1 MKKRILSTI
10 IALLLIIPTFLMTG
24 CKKEDNVVILAG
36 SDATPM
42 TITLYSIVDGEV
54 DESVRASVE
63 AAINEITEFE
73 FNTHIDLRLYSDEA
87 EYLEDLYTNLEYAS
101 ENQST
106 TVGAVAQSKESVK
119 LELATDENGETKYV
133 EVRKEAVEYP
143 AAEENQVD
151 IFLVSSIDQYNR
163 HVTNGEVMDLSAML
177 LTGTDYAILNKY
189 INSTLMKATTLAND
203 VDNKSVYAI
212 PNNRVIGEYEYFLV
226 NKALAEEKGFTGEGF
241 NANINE
247 LEPLL
252 VQLGLI
258 SAPMDFD
265 AVSFA
270 EGEADP
276 APTETKLLSNDKY
289 TFVYADYEVEPEY
302 ETFGDN
308 TYIGAYY
315 GDAAESPLKAD
326 QSVAA
331 WNGNLLYN
339 SGFTNDMAVLSKYVS
354 NEKVG
359 DTVPACMFVK
369 GPSTIKSEY
378 EDDYLVFTYKA
389 PVASNETAYNSMYG
403 INGFMDE
410 FRAERCLEIITYMQT
425 NEEFAN
431 IFRYGVEGVHF
442 EKDENN
448 IVTIYNND
456 DEVPYTNFMV
466 APEYAGNMFL
476 HYSNTDMTEYERAF
490 AYDNWTLAKEQN
502 HDNTYFSSYFGFS
515 AASYEITRW
524 TKDSFREKPEGDV
537 TPAETVAQINALS
550 EEYASVFDKYVGA
563 ELNAI
568 MVKYAVSYEDDE
580 MVYESLN
587 TNRTNSIKMRYE
599 EWQNVNYP
607 KEETQA

>member
-1 MKKRILSTI
+1 MKKRIFSTI

-24 CKKEDNVVILAG
+24 CKKDDNVVILAG

-42 TITLYSIVDGEV
+42 TITLYSMVEGEV
-54 DESVRASVE
+54 DESVRAAVE

-73 FNTHIDLRLYSDEA
+73 FNTHIELRLFSDEA
-87 EYLEDLYTNLEYAS
+87 EYLAELYPNLEYAS
-101 ENQST
+101 QNQST

-143 AAEENQVD
+143 EAEENQVD
-151 IFLVSSIDQYNR
+151 IFLITSIDQYNR
-163 HVTNGEVMDLSAML
+163 HVTNAELADLSGML
-177 LTGTDYAILNKY
+177 LTGTDAAILNKY

-203 VDNKSVYAI
+203 VDNKSIYAI

-241 NANINE
+241 NVNINE

-258 SAPMDFD
+258 SAPMDFN

-270 EGEADP
+270 EGETDP
-276 APTETKLLSNDKY
+276 APAETKLLSNDKY

-302 ETFGDN
+302 ESFGD
-308 TYIGAYY
+308 TYLGTYY
-315 GDAAESPLKAD
+315 GDKTESPLKTD
-326 QSVAA
+326 RSDAA
-331 WNGNLLYN
+331 FEGNLLYT
-339 SGFTNDMAVLSKYVS
+339 GFTKDMATISKYVS
-354 NEKVG
+354 DEVVG
-359 DTVPACMFVK
+359 ETTPACMFVK

-389 PVASNETAYNSMYG
+389 PVASNETVYNAMYG
-403 INGFMDE
+403 INGFMDD

-425 NEEFAN
+425 NQEFAN
-431 IFRYGVEGVHF
+431 ILRYGVEGVHF

-448 IVTIYNND
+448 IVTIFKAD
-456 DEVPYTNFMV
+456 GEIPYTNYMV

-476 HYSNTDMTEYERAF
+476 HYSNTDMTDYERAF

-502 HDNTYFSSYFGFS
+502 HDETYFSPYLGFS
-515 AASYEITRW
+515 AATYETSRW
-524 TKDSFREKPEGDV
+524 TKEAFREKPEGDV
-537 TPAETVAQINALS
+537 TPADAIKHI
-550 EEYASVFDKYVGA
+550 EEMSAEYSVVFDTYVGA

-568 MVKYAVSYEDDE
+568 MAKYAKLLEKDD

-587 TNRTNSIKMRYE
+587 TNQKYSAKMKYE

-607 KEETQA
+607 KEETIA